1 MGKKILIVEDD
12 VVLREVLAEKL
23 SQKEYDVTSV
33 EDGEVALIE
42 INKQKPDLILLDILM
57 PRKGGME
64 VMEDLSKDEELNKI
78 PIIVISNSGQ
88 PVEVQRARELGAK
101 EFLIKAVFDPNEV
114 LEKVEKV
121 LKEIG
126 EDDVSF
132 GENENDET
140 KGVNVIDLD
149 EKSEDKDSTKDSTIA
164 ETADSA
170 SKGQKGGQRKVLVV
184 EDDKFLRELFVR
196 KMFNEGFDVE
206 SAVDSIQ
213 VFEILSEKKP
223 EVILLD
229 LILPGVDGFEILG
242 RIKKDDGLKDIPV
255 MVISNL
261 GQKED
266 IDRAMDLGAADFL
279 IKANYTLDEIITRVL
294 NVLQKGQ

>member
-23 SQKEYDVTSV
+23 NQKGYEVISV
-33 EDGEVALIE
+33 EDGEVALFE
-42 INKQKPDLILLDILM
+42 INKQIPDLILLDILM

-64 VMEDLSKDEELNKI
+64 VMEDLSKDEKLNKI

-121 LKEIG
+121 LKETGGI
-126 EDDVSF
+126 DATSF
-132 GENENDET
+132 GNDTDSGEEKVNIIELNEKTDNSTVSTNDA
-140 KGVNVIDLD
+140 GDP
-149 EKSEDKDSTKDSTIA
+149 A
-164 ETADSA
+164 SA
-170 SKGQKGGQRKVLVV
+170 KGQKGGQRKVLVV

-213 VFEILSEKKP
+213 VFEILSVKKP

-229 LILPGVDGFEILG
+229 LILPGVDGFEILAQ
-242 RIKKDDGLKDIPV
+242 IKKDDDLKDIPV

-266 IDRAMDLGAADFL
+266 IDRAMDLGASDFL

-294 NVLQKGQ
+294 NVLQK

>member
-33 EDGEVALIE
+33 EDGEVALRE

-121 LKEIG
+121 LKEIEG
-126 EDDVSF
+126 DGVSF
-132 GENENDET
+132 EESENDET
-140 KGVNVIDLD
+140 KSVNVIDLD
-149 EKSEDKDSTKDSTIA
+149 EKSEDKDSATA
-164 ETADSA
+164 EIADSA

-242 RIKKDDGLKDIPV
+242 RIKKNDGLKDIPV

>member
-23 SQKEYDVTSV
+23 SQKGYEVTSV
-33 EDGEVALIE
+33 EDGEVALRE
-42 INKQKPDLILLDILM
+42 IHKQKPDLILLDILM

-64 VMEDLSKDEELNKI
+64 VMEDLSKDDELNKI

-121 LKEIG
+121 LKETG
-126 EDDVSF
+126 GMDPASF
-132 GENENDET
+132 GTSDGDNDET
-140 KGVNVIDLD
+140 KKVNVIELD
-149 EKSEDKDSTKDSTIA
+149 EKPENK
-164 ETADSA
+164 TAGGSVDSA
-170 SKGQKGGQRKVLVV
+170 QKGQKGGQRKVLVV

-206 SAVDSIQ
+206 SAIDSVQ

-229 LILPGVDGFEILG
+229 LILPGVDGFEILA
-242 RIKKDDGLKDIPV
+242 RIKKDDNLKDIPV

-279 IKANYTLDEIITRVL
+279 IKANYTLDEIIIRVL
-294 NVLQKGQ
+294 NVLQK

>member
-1 MGKKILIVEDD
+1 MESKRILVVEDD
-12 VVLREVLAEKL
+12 VVLREVLTEKL
-23 SQKEYDVTSV
+23 KQKGYEAFSV
-33 EDGEVALIE
+33 EDGEVALQE
-42 INKQKPDLILLDILM
+42 IYKQKPDLILLDILM

-64 VMEDLSKDEELNKI
+64 VMEELNKDPEMNKI

-114 LEKVEKV
+114 LEKVQKV
-121 LKEIG
+121 LKETSTTPVSF
-126 EDDVSF
+126 EDD
-132 GENENDET
+132 ENKETENVNILELDDDPKSKT
-140 KGVNVIDLD
+140 KTGVAGP
-149 EKSEDKDSTKDSTIA
+149 T
-164 ETADSA
+164 
-170 SKGQKGGQRKVLVV
+170 QKGGQRKVLVV

-206 SAVDSIQ
+206 SAIDAEQ
-213 VFEILSEKKP
+213 VFEILANKKP

-229 LILPGVDGFEILG
+229 LILPGVDGFEILSQ
-242 RIKKDDGLKDIPV
+242 IKKDDNLKDIPV

-266 IDRAMDLGAADFL
+266 IDKAMALGAVDFL
-279 IKANYTLDEIITRVL
+279 IKANYTLDEIISRVL
-294 NVLQKGQ
+294 TVLDK

>member
-1 MGKKILIVEDD
+1 
-12 VVLREVLAEKL
+12 
-23 SQKEYDVTSV
+23 
-33 EDGEVALIE
+33 
-42 INKQKPDLILLDILM
+42 
-57 PRKGGME
+57 
-64 VMEDLSKDEELNKI
+64 
-78 PIIVISNSGQ
+78 
-88 PVEVQRARELGAK
+88 
-101 EFLIKAVFDPNEV
+101 
-114 LEKVEKV
+114 
-121 LKEIG
+121 
-126 EDDVSF
+126 
-132 GENENDET
+132 
-140 KGVNVIDLD
+140 
-149 EKSEDKDSTKDSTIA
+149 
-164 ETADSA
+164 
-170 SKGQKGGQRKVLVV
+170 
-184 EDDKFLRELFVR
+184 
-196 KMFNEGFDVE
+196 MFNEGFDVE

-294 NVLQKGQ
+294 NVLQKDQ